1 MEKLPYFFIGLT
13 ILIFVLLMIYNTKD
27 KIIKLIYKKPDDRCK
42 HNVHVFTK
50 HKSISGFTTISY
62 GIDKC
67 ENCGR
72 IEETRQFAS
81 SESDPYTVLIK
92 KGKFD

>member
-1 MEKLPYFFIGLT
+1 MENLLHILVGLS
-13 ILIFVLLMIYNTKD
+13 ILIFLLLMIYITKD

-42 HNVHVFTK
+42 HNVHDFTK

-67 ENCGR
+67 KNCGR